1 MRSHSFL
8 VTLASLPRMSLAM
21 SARARPSSSTSFSMS
36 NIYNNSIRPIPIT
49 ILSGFL
55 GSGKTTL
62 LQNMLQ
68 NKQGLKIGV
77 VVNDVASVNIDSKL
91 VARDSS
97 ASFLGGK
104 DTGSTGSDG
113 MVELQNGCAC
123 CSLSDELLT
132 SISELVTLSDLRA
145 EDDQF
150 HHIVIELSG
159 VADPK
164 QVRAKFQEAVMEQM
178 PLMERVQLDT
188 LVSLVDCST
197 FQSHFESTK
206 TASRKETP
214 ELFFRDGDAALEE
227 KEEEW
232 MKDLPP
238 KLLEAV
244 LAGMNA
250 AQASQ
255 DEQNGVADLLVSQTE
270 TADLVILNK
279 IDLLADDDELARL
292 KEIVSALNPRAKS
305 LTTSFG
311 NVAIT
316 DVLGVAKG
324 DGVALAGAVDDHR
337 DYVTAVAAVGG
348 SSKVDKTMEVEEA
361 CTDVDCTDDS
371 HSHSHAHS
379 SHEAAAVAEDCS
391 EPACTDP
398 SHDHSHSHKD
408 HAAAACAEPDCT
420 DPSHSHS
427 HDDASHSH
435 SHAAVEGHAGIGSFV
450 YTARRPFHPG
460 RLVSFLGHL
469 PVVRGIPEAAD
480 SIDNNQVMVSA
491 EAQETLSKCLRS
503 KGFVWCADS
512 HKSAMY
518 WSHAGSCFEL
528 SCLGQWWAT
537 LPRDQWP
544 ADVDEYVLQDFDNDQ
559 HDDATNPVGVGDRR
573 QEVVFIG
580 PTFGGAAAQAQVQE
594 ILSKCLLNDAEY
606 EEYQSIQVDESKL
619 ETRFANVIESKYVQ
633 Y

>member
-1 MRSHSFL
+1 
-8 VTLASLPRMSLAM
+8 
-21 SARARPSSSTSFSMS
+21 MS
-36 NIYNNSIRPIPIT
+36 NSYNESIRRIPIT

-132 SISELVTLSDLRA
+132 SISELVTLSDMRA

-150 HHIVIELSG
+150 HHIVVELSG

-227 KEEEW
+227 QEEEW

-244 LAGMNA
+244 MAGMNA

-292 KEIVSALNPRAKS
+292 KEIVAALNPRAKS

-311 NVAIT
+311 SVAIT

-337 DYVTAVAAVGG
+337 DYVTAAAAVGG

-361 CTDVDCTDDS
+361 CTDADCTEDS

-379 SHEAAAVAEDCS
+379 SHGATDAAED
-391 EPACTDP
+391 CTDP

-408 HAAAACAEPDCT
+408 HAAAACAEPECT

-427 HDDASHSH
+427 HDDHAPSSASSSCEDPDCEDASHSHSH
-435 SHAAVEGHAGIGSFV
+435 SHAAVEGHAGIGTFV

-460 RLVSFLGHL
+460 RMGSFLRHL
-469 PVVRGIPEAAD
+469 PVVRGIPEGAA
-480 SIDNNQVMVSA
+480 STDNNQVMVSA

-518 WSHAGSCFEL
+518 WSHAGSSFEL

-573 QEVVFIG
+573 QELVFIG
-580 PTFGGAAAQAQVQE
+580 PNFGGAAAQAQVQE

-619 ETRFANVIESKYVQ
+619 ETRFSNAIESKYVQ